1 MGRVIDDG
9 GVFAPRLELKRIQQ
23 GRIPFRER
31 LAERYLSPT
40 GVAQTMKNVGQI
52 ASLLGEIEFDPMKQK
67 TGQDAAKS
75 VAQKRIGGELPEGM
89 TRVGMATGQ
98 GAPTSITTS
107 ERPLPKGMSRVRA
120 VEGQGPP
127 GIAERLGAQV
137 GSGEPKQVATTVP
150 GSIGISKSASLASQK
165 AIDAG
170 IPAAK
175 AQGRKTGIPALHSSP
190 KATQE
195 TYQLQMELVASGDLS
210 PEDWYTGPGILGR
223 KTKRAMAR
231 RDARNQQ
238 RAKTLE
244 HLFGS
249 EGFRRVRALAKG
261 PGTVKVV
268 VRQGAADEAPRVSLE
283 GAEGIFGAEGQR
295 LLIEQFQNRRFS
307 PNRSFNIPLRFG
319 GAPAVDPE
327 PPPMEP
333 EPYIPTDWPFTKVA
347 PATALAPQ
355 AMEPEP
361 YVPTD
366 RPAEPAAAPAAA
378 APVAAPV
385 APAAAPVAPA
395 MTQRQRIRK
404 VLDDISSPT
413 YEGQQNAL
421 RAMAMQ
427 ADTAEAQSA
436 IMNALS
442 EVRIPS
448 RGFRDLFRPQSRR
461 AAFREEIRRLFPGVK
476 KPPAPMTEKE
486 RLGLEMQRKQL
497 DIAEQQLKAAEE
509 RRADEREER
518 KRQAN
523 EREQKSKTGKRRRA
537 LRAGRGTGKG
547 KKHTD
552 DVLKLEIVEN
562 NKQLSKIDP
571 TVTQYKQD
579 VGRAKSALTSLR
591 SQEKRLQTPLKKN
604 YRGYPK
610 QAPRESPTRFARRE
624 REYKAAKAAWEK
636 ADGERKEQLEAV
648 QKKIEDV
655 NKTVQGYE
663 TAINDVQSSYKRQKL
678 YQTALNRLR
687 NRGRGQRMTAEQY
700 EDYADRILS
709 INMSDETNEER
720 IKSFRVVLDELAGKK
735 PEAQKP
741 RSPLVYNPA
750 TKDTKEEQFKENS
763 RVLNAVFDRDAKRKI
778 ADERIGVGR
787 VRALIEQG
795 EAGEVPSVTLEGADG
810 VLSEKGQRV
819 LIEQYQRGRYQPN
832 YRFYHP
838 MTFSE

>member
-9 GVFAPRLELKRIQQ
+9 GVFAPRLEVKRIQQ

-31 LAERYLSPT
+31 LAEKYLSPT

-98 GAPTSITTS
+98 GAPSATGRDAGRELIMRGRDSTLAGVS
-107 ERPLPKGMSRVRA
+107 GLP
-120 VEGQGPP
+120 
-127 GIAERLGAQV
+127 
-137 GSGEPKQVATTVP
+137 
-150 GSIGISKSASLASQK
+150 
-165 AIDAG
+165 AG
-170 IPAAK
+170 IPEANLGVMTDF
-175 AQGRKTGIPALHSSP
+175 AQGLEAAPPLSELSPGLETDPESYRISQMAADASRQMRSIGGIPTKMAPGGDQQTYMLQVDAVNRGLLTPQEFAASP
-190 KATQE
+190 GVTRRGTRQHAVVERLRSEFGGTPVAKMERVMPTQE
-195 TYQLQMELVASGDLS
+195 EYEAS
-210 PEDWYTGPGILGR
+210 
-223 KTKRAMAR
+223 
-231 RDARNQQ
+231 Q
-238 RAKTLE
+238 R
-244 HLFGS
+244 
-249 EGFRRVRALAKG
+249 
-261 PGTVKVV
+261 
-268 VRQGAADEAPRVSLE
+268 Q
-283 GAEGIFGAEGQR
+283 
-295 LLIEQFQNRRFS
+295 
-307 PNRSFNIPLRFG
+307 
-319 GAPAVDPE
+319 PE
-327 PPPMEP
+327 PAQAPSAPVP
-333 EPYIPTDWPFTKVA
+333 E
-347 PATALAPQ
+347 

-404 VLDDISSPT
+404 VLADISSPT

-448 RGFRDLFRPQSRR
+448 RGIRDLFRPQSRR

-486 RLGLEMQRKQL
+486 RLGLEMQRKRLELAEKQL
-497 DIAEQQLKAAEE
+497 EAAEE

-537 LRAGRGTGKG
+537 LRAGRGTGG

-562 NKQLSKIDP
+562 NKQLSKRDP

-591 SQEKRLQTPLKKN
+591 SQEKRLQTPLKKT

-624 REYKAAKAAWEK
+624 REYKAAKAAWK
-636 ADGERKEQLEAV
+636 TADGERKEQLEAV
-648 QKKIEDV
+648 QKKIREV
-655 NKTVQGYE
+655 NKTVKGYE
-663 TAINDVQSSYKRQKL
+663 KAINDVQSSYKRQKL

-709 INMSDETNEER
+709 INMGDETNEEK

-735 PEAQKP
+735 PEAQAQRQGGDEGTKN
-741 RSPLVYNPA
+741 RNLTTLQRQLSSIEDDIKTSKFTVTVDPA
-750 TKDTKEEQFKENS
+750 QDNMGRQGVTVKGNISQELKNKII
-763 RVLNAVFDRDAKRKI
+763 RAVR
-778 ADERIGVGR
+778 G
-787 VRALIEQG
+787 
-795 EAGEVPSVTLEGADG
+795 
-810 VLSEKGQRV
+810 
-819 LIEQYQRGRYQPN
+819 GRYLGNKIITLPVGGN
-832 YRFYHP
+832 
-838 MTFSE
+838 